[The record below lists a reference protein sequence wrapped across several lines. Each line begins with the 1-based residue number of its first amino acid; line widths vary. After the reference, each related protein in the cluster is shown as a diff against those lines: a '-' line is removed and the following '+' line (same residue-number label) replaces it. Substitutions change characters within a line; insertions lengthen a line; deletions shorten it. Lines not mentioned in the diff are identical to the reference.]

1 MKFSFFE
8 EPTAVYEYLK
18 SKKPEA
24 HFDYDEIIHDA
35 HKKAFTIAKMTT
47 LDPLI
52 DMQS

>member
-24 HFDYDEIIHDA
+24 HFDYDEIVYDA
-35 HKKAFTIAKMTT
+35 HKKAFTISQMQN
-47 LDPLI
+47 LDLL
-52 DMQS
+52 